1 MTKISVIVPIFNTE
15 KYLSECLNSI
25 LNQPFDDIEI
35 ICINDGSTDNSLD
48 ILNDFKSKNDC
59 IKIINQENRGLSA
72 SRNVGIENAKGE
84 YILFID
90 SDDYFEDNVFEKLIN
105 IAESKSLDL
114 VIFKLI
120 DFDDITREKSRY
132 SYFDLEL
139 LKKTVGDKVF
149 SYEDVKDI
157 LFRIPVTAPGK
168 LFKRELISDLR
179 FQEDLIFEDNPF
191 FFELF
196 FNTKRAC
203 VFDEYL
209 YCRRIRNDSIISSN
223 FEKFSDVIV
232 VYNIILQ
239 IIKKYGKYEEQKGK
253 LFHRQCRDI
262 FLRFSQ
268 VPEEYKADFFSKIKE
283 DFLAKK
289 EFYEDDGT
297 LEIASKRSRE
307 IFDRAIESETAKEFE
322 LSIEV
327 FDLNKEVSK
336 LKKQNKKYDKK
347 IKELNSKPK
356 RSLKNL
362 FKHNKRI

>member
-15 KYLSECLNSI
+15 NYLSECLNSI
-25 LNQPFDDIEI
+25 LNQSFKDIEV
-35 ICINDGSTDNSLD
+35 ICINDGSTDSSLD
-48 ILNDFKSKNDC
+48 ILNDFKSQNDC
-59 IKIINQENRGLSA
+59 IKIISQENRGLSA

-84 YILFID
+84 YVLFID
-90 SDDYFEDNVFEKLIN
+90 SDDYFEDDIFEKMVN

-114 VIFKLI
+114 LLFKLI
-120 DFDDITREKSRY
+120 DFDDITREKSKY
-132 SYFDLEL
+132 PYFDMDL
-139 LKKTVGDKVF
+139 LKETVGDNVF

-157 LFRIPVTAPGK
+157 LFRISVTAPGK

-179 FQEDLIFEDNPF
+179 FQENIIFEDNPF
-191 FFELF
+191 FIEMFL
-196 FNTKRAC
+196 NTKRAY
-203 VFDEYL
+203 FYDEYL
-209 YCRRIRNDSIISSN
+209 YCRRIRDGSIISSN

-232 VYNIILQ
+232 AYNIILK

-268 VPEEYKADFFSKIKE
+268 VPEDYKEDFFSKIKS

-289 EFYEDDGT
+289 EIYENDGT

-307 IFDRAIESETAKEFE
+307 IFTKAIESKTAKEFE

-327 FDLNKEVSK
+327 FDLNREISK

-356 RSLKNL
+356 TPLKKL
-362 FKHNKRI
+362 FKR